1 MYIEKYWGN
10 YIGGSDDSMTLLE
23 YLAAKRKEQLTVGEI
38 FADSGLDKLD
48 DISQSDGALSL
59 PVDGLDA
66 DIQYAIDIIAD
77 LAALLLECRKSG
89 SIDLAELDMDEG
101 IIIITASDEEHERI
115 NSALA
120 AFAAEPSSYD
130 ISEMM
135 DEDELSEMA
144 TVCEQLRKELYG
156 E

>member
-23 YLAAKRKEQLTVGEI
+23 YLAAKGKEQLNVGEI

-89 SIDLAELDMDEG
+89 SIDLSELDTDEG
-101 IIIITASDEEHERI
+101 VIVVTASDEEHERI